1 MGKRDA
7 KQVQWTEEVDE
18 LTLKEIVRMCPY
30 ESPHGKVAVA
40 WSLIAQSLH
49 EFDASISGRACQ
61 DHCEKILHEFAKD
74 SRMLQRGSG
83 IEEDESD
90 LVKLKQDVIDRREA
104 AVAEKASKKRKSE
117 EKMDELVATGE
128 ALCQEAEERV
138 AKRLKSPRDHPPK
151 LTAELANDPIDRLI
165 EFEKAKHQDDHD
177 YRMERLEFEKASLEV
192 RRQEQEQAQKQQ
204 QELSRML
211 FELISK
217 ISNK

>member
-1 MGKRDA
+1 
-7 KQVQWTEEVDE
+7 
-18 LTLKEIVRMCPY
+18 
-30 ESPHGKVAVA
+30 
-40 WSLIAQSLH
+40 
-49 EFDASISGRACQ
+49 
-61 DHCEKILHEFAKD
+61 
-74 SRMLQRGSG
+74 
-83 IEEDESD
+83 DESD

>member
-1 MGKRDA
+1 
-7 KQVQWTEEVDE
+7 
-18 LTLKEIVRMCPY
+18 
-30 ESPHGKVAVA
+30 
-40 WSLIAQSLH
+40 
-49 EFDASISGRACQ
+49 
-61 DHCEKILHEFAKD
+61 
-74 SRMLQRGSG
+74 MLQRGSG

-165 EFEKAKHQDDHD
+165 EFEKAKHQDDHA
-177 YRMERLEFEKASLEV
+177 YRMERLEFEKASLE
-192 RRQEQEQAQKQQ
+192 
-204 QELSRML
+204 
-211 FELISK
+211 
-217 ISNK
+217 